1 MPEIRE
7 VSDPSREPVQAA
19 ELAVLVDLEARWEN
33 LRKPLSGAP
42 EGPSTTQD
50 LHTKQKAYEAF
61 RAKLLAYNKR
71 YRPAHVPELLLN
83 TPARLG
89 TWCRRMRDL
98 YLQLEHSAQPP
109 CPVHLVEKAYRWA
122 DRVAVRTGKDPVSRA
137 APPATIRAA
146 IQDLEALA
154 RWCDELGGVA
164 TRPATV
170 PVPTEPPHALPA

>member
-1 MPEIRE
+1 MPETR
-7 VSDPSREPVQAA
+7 VACDLSHDPSQAA

-33 LRKPLSGAP
+33 LRKPLAAAP
-42 EGPSTTQD
+42 EGPSSTQE

-71 YRPAHVPELLLN
+71 FRPAHVPELLLN

-98 YLQLEHSAQPP
+98 YVVLENAAPPP

-122 DRVAVRTGKDPVSRA
+122 DRVAVRTGKDPRSRA
-137 APPATIRAA
+137 APPATLRAA
-146 IQDLEALA
+146 IQELEALA

-164 TRPATV
+164 SRPATV
-170 PVPTEPPHALPA
+170 PVPSEPPRALPA